1 MRNELKTTRALET
14 ILTHEHEQLY
24 QLITQ
29 SSSKV
34 REQVKNIKITLNQK
48 DELSKYK
55 NK

>member
-1 MRNELKTTRALET
+1 MRNELKTARALET

-34 REQVKNIKITLNQK
+34 RKPVQCIKITLNQK
-48 DELSKYK
+48 DEIMT
-55 NK
+55 NTT